1 MLAEFDRSIH
11 CFFTFRFHVES
22 ATWIWRFSGA
32 CPFAIRSF
40 KPEVGMTNKAFIIQ
54 KTMQLILLLTKCKG
68 KENHLYLD
76 PPSCLQLTGIPKQT
90 FSVTVASMA
99 QNYYDILGITRD
111 ATAEARGFLREKII
125 DN

>member
-1 MLAEFDRSIH
+1 MIVAIIVTSTLFVGGNVLAEFDRSIH

-54 KTMQLILLLTKCKG
+54 KTMQLILLLT
-68 KENHLYLD
+68 
-76 PPSCLQLTGIPKQT
+76 
-90 FSVTVASMA
+90 
-99 QNYYDILGITRD
+99 
-111 ATAEARGFLREKII
+111 
-125 DN
+125 